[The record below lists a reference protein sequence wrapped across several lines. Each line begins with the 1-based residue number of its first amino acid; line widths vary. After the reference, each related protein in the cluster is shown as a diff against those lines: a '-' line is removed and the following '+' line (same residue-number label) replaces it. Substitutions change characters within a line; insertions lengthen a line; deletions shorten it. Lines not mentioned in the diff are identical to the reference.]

1 MDDAIR
7 FSSDGPELPGEF
19 LDSLLSGDVVFLCGT
34 GVSAQLPDFP
44 RLVQDTYKKLGLSP
58 KPAEQQGI
66 DKGRLEEVLG
76 SLDRRLA
83 DPLRLRGVVSELLAV
98 PFRPDLD
105 QHRTVLRLSHNL
117 DNRISVVT
125 TNFDTLLERAA
136 TEFDHGGR
144 ANTPSLAGQA
154 LPAPG
159 SPSFYGI
166 VHLHGRLADSVLG
179 LGETPLVLTSTDYGD
194 AYLRSGW
201 ASRFLFDLVR
211 CKAIALL
218 GYSASDAPF
227 RYVLN
232 VLEADRERFPDIN
245 QVYAF
250 DAYEHHE
257 DEVAR
262 RWETLAVKPL
272 PYCKINP
279 KNGSDDHSPLWRD
292 LAQLADLVER
302 PKRWRRKRTRAILQ
316 QPVSKAPEGVER
328 ELKWLFRHPESLWS
342 VVIKTVADPRWFTV
356 FQEAGLWAEKEATW
370 VIPAWVA
377 KEPRSPERFECART
391 WQPHLGRA
399 FTDSLARRVRSLSTL
414 DRDWQRIWRL
424 FSLVESPPR
433 HDPRYTTLETRL
445 ASGLVLNTDLQ
456 EAIELLK
463 PRLRLDSPYREFIDE
478 KDTAAAPRLRD
489 FASPRMVIPD
499 YAAAL
504 GLAQCLAK
512 LADHALD
519 ILEFVTAALR
529 SSLALQVDLDLI
541 GDNHDV
547 NDFHLPSIERHEQN
561 NHREGVSLLTRVLA
575 DTLPLASAQDA
586 DRTRTIANG
595 WSNLPGR
602 TGHRLLL
609 HALRSELFDADTAIQ
624 VLLEARRDDFWNIR
638 REVALLLRDRAGD
651 AWRPFVSAIETKI
664 IESATSYFGREKRR
678 AGEPDWRPHARDI
691 AVWLRLTM
699 LQEAGVLSTTGVAE
713 LQAIRARRDHLDR
726 PVEDRDFFGSYVG
739 PVQMSLG
746 DASPIEQAPQGER
759 LQRARDLER
768 SDRPEF
774 WGGWSAFCRSNP
786 SAAFQ
791 ELSGEALGLANGP
804 QWDEFLRSISFS
816 DDDGTQQERRD
827 LAARSLERLASTDA
841 EMLSPMVAGLCDLL
855 LTRARQGLSD
865 VLPWIERLWP
875 LLSANC
881 EDNLDLSADPLGRA
895 IGSPAGRLTEALLFD
910 LQGEAGDVT
919 PAPTDAQG
927 RMLILIS
934 TDASDAGRAARVVLV
949 RWASFLTAADRHF
962 VADILEP
969 PTSARGDDGP
979 ALRSV
984 LLSRALSSAASRVFA
999 NAVKRGALEA
1009 ADAQHPV
1016 PIAAN
1021 LLRPALAE
1029 VQSTGSASWGLSAQE
1044 VAHLLRTGP
1053 PELRAA
1059 ALQVLWHWIRD
1070 GDASTEETW
1079 RTTIAPLLAKIWP
1092 QESEYLD
1099 VSTTQ
1104 GFVDLI
1110 VEAGDEFPSALEHVR
1125 HYLLP
1130 FPHGRGDLSSVQRSG
1145 IALRFP
1151 HETLEMLWIVCGP
1164 KSHGT
1169 YFDMAAIIDQLIE
1182 GDPNIEIDRRLQWIE
1197 QNTERFD

>member
-1 MDDAIR
+1 M
-7 FSSDGPELPGEF
+7 
-19 LDSLLSGDVVFLCGT
+19 
-34 GVSAQLPDFP
+34 
-44 RLVQDTYKKLGLSP
+44 
-58 KPAEQQGI
+58 
-66 DKGRLEEVLG
+66 
-76 SLDRRLA
+76 
-83 DPLRLRGVVSELLAV
+83 
-98 PFRPDLD
+98 
-105 QHRTVLRLSHNL
+105 
-117 DNRISVVT
+117 
-125 TNFDTLLERAA
+125 
-136 TEFDHGGR
+136 
-144 ANTPSLAGQA
+144 
-154 LPAPG
+154 
-159 SPSFYGI
+159 
-166 VHLHGRLADSVLG
+166 
-179 LGETPLVLTSTDYGD
+179 
-194 AYLRSGW
+194 
-201 ASRFLFDLVR
+201 
-211 CKAIALL
+211 
-218 GYSASDAPF
+218 
-227 RYVLN
+227 LN
-232 VLEADRERFPDIN
+232 VLEADRERFPDIH

-250 DAYEHHE
+250 DAYEHDE

-279 KNGSDDHSPLWRD
+279 KNGNADHSPLWRD
-292 LAQLADLVER
+292 LANLADLADR
-302 PKRWRRKRTRAILQ
+302 PKRWCRKRTRTILR
-316 QPVSKAPEGVER
+316 QPVAKAPEDVER
-328 ELKWLFRHPESLWS
+328 ELRWLFRRPENLWS
-342 VVIKTVADPRWFTV
+342 VVIETVADPSWFNV
-356 FQEAGLWAEKEATW
+356 FQEASLWKKEEATW

-377 KEPRSPERFECART
+377 KKPRSPDRFECARG
-391 WQPHLGRA
+391 WQPRLGRA
-399 FTDSLARRVRSLSTL
+399 FTDNLARRLRSFSTL
-414 DRDWQRIWRL
+414 DRNWQRIWRL

-433 HDPRYTTLETRL
+433 HDPHYATLKARL

-456 EAIELLK
+456 EAVELLK
-463 PRLRLDSPYREFIDE
+463 PHLRLDSPYQEFVDE
-478 KDTAAAPRLRD
+478 KSTAAAPRLRD
-489 FASPRMVIPD
+489 FTWPRMVIPD
-499 YAAAL
+499 YGAAL
-504 GLAQCLAK
+504 SLARCLAK

-519 ILEFVTAALR
+519 TLELATAALR
-529 SSLALQVDLDLI
+529 SSLAIQVDLDLI
-541 GDNHDV
+541 GADHDV
-547 NDFHLPSIERHEQN
+547 NDFQLPSIERHEQN
-561 NHREGVSLLTRVLA
+561 DHREGVSLLTRVLA
-575 DTLPLASAQDA
+575 DTFPQAAAQDA
-586 DRTRTIANG
+586 DRARKIASG
-595 WSNLPGR
+595 WASLPGR
-602 TGHRLLL
+602 TGCRLYL

-624 VLLEARRDDFWNIR
+624 VLLEAQEDDFWSIR
-638 REVALLLRDRAGD
+638 REVALLLRDRTGD

-664 IESATSYFGREKRR
+664 IESATSYYGREKRR

-691 AVWLRLTM
+691 AVWLRLNM
-699 LQEAGVLSTTGVAE
+699 LQEAGVLSNAGVAE
-713 LQAIRARRDHLDR
+713 LRAVRARRDHLDR

-768 SDRPEF
+768 SDRPEL
-774 WGGWSAFCRSNP
+774 WRGWSAFCRSDP

-791 ELSGEALGLANGP
+791 ELSGEAPDLANGP
-804 QWDEFLRSISFS
+804 QWDEFLRSISFG

-827 LAARSLERLASTDA
+827 LAARSLARLASTNN
-841 EMLSPMVAGLCDLL
+841 EMLSPMAAGLCDLL
-855 LTRARQGLSD
+855 LTRARQGISD
-865 VLPWIERLWP
+865 VLPWIKRLWP
-875 LLSANC
+875 LLSANA
-881 EDNLDLSADPLGRA
+881 EDSLDVSADPLGRA
-895 IGSPAGRLTEALLFD
+895 ISSPAGRLTEALLFD
-910 LQGEAGDVT
+910 LQGEPDDGT
-919 PAPTDAQG
+919 PAPTDAQS
-927 RMLILIS
+927 RMLTLIA
-934 TDASDAGRAARVVLV
+934 TDASDAGRAGRVVLV
-949 RWASFLTAADRHF
+949 RWASFLTVADRHF

-984 LLSRALSSAASRVFA
+984 LLSRALSPAATRVLA
-999 NAVKRGALEA
+999 NAVKRGVLEA

-1079 RTTIAPLLAKIWP
+1079 RTTIAPLLARIWP

-1110 VEAGDEFPSALEHVR
+1110 VEAGDEFPSALEDVR

-1130 FPHGRGDLSSVQRSG
+1130 FDSGRGSLLSVQRSE
-1145 IALRFP
+1145 IARTFP

-1182 GDPNIEIDRRLQWIE
+1182 GDPDIEIDRRLQWIE